1 MAAANIG
8 ITLPIQRGI
17 GGYFESTQDILVQLK
32 SNLTNLLLT
41 QKGERPFQ
49 PEFGSDLHALVFE
62 QMTDDGLSNVQG
74 SIKSAVAQWM
84 PFIQVNNVEVERD
97 LDMNRVYTR
106 ITFSL
111 STDKNVLDSI
121 TLVF

>member
-1 MAAANIG
+1 MANNIG
-8 ITLPIQRGI
+8 ITLPLRRSV
-17 GGYFESTQDILVQLK
+17 GGYFEATQDILVQLR

-49 PEFGSDLHALVFE
+49 PEFGSDLHAIVFE
-62 QMTDDGLSNVQG
+62 PMTDDGLSNVQG
-74 SIKSAVAQWM
+74 AIESAVAQWM
-84 PFIQVNNVEVERD
+84 PFLQVDNVEVERD
-97 LDMNRVYTR
+97 EPFNRVYVR

-111 STDKNVLDSI
+111 STDKNILDSI

>member
-1 MAAANIG
+1 MAPNIG
-8 ITLPIQRGI
+8 ITLPLRRSV
-17 GGYFESTQDILVQLK
+17 GGYFEATQDILLQLK

-49 PEFGSDLHALVFE
+49 PEFGSDLHAIVFE
-62 QMTDDGLSNVQG
+62 PMTSDGLSNVQG
-74 SIKSAVAQWM
+74 AIESAVAQWM
-84 PFIQVNNVEVERD
+84 PFLQVDNVEVEQEPD
-97 LDMNRVYTR
+97 YNRVYVR

-111 STDKNVLDSI
+111 STDKNILDSI